1 MTKVKR
7 TLGPGGARLYNALKQ
22 IDSKVAKVGWF
33 ESSKYENGT
42 PVAYVAAIHEYGVP
56 EKNIPTRA
64 TMRPTLQAQRAP
76 WVSLAQAGLTGVFRG
91 TETASTAME
100 KIGAKAAGDI
110 RKAISQLHTPPLK
123 VKTVKARLRGKKQG
137 RVVSL
142 TIAKPL
148 VDSGVLLNTLTHLVE
163 NKS

>member
-1 MTKVKR
+1 MAKVKR
-7 TLGPGGARLYNALKQ
+7 TSGPGGARLYNALKQ

-42 PVAYVAAIHEYGVP
+42 PVAYIATIHEYGVP
-56 EKNIPTRA
+56 EKNIPMRP
-64 TMRPTLQAQRAP
+64 TMRPTMQAQRAQ
-76 WVSLAQAGLTGVFRG
+76 WASLAQAGFTGVFRG

-148 VDSGVLLNTLTHLVE
+148 VDSGMLLNTLTHTVE
-163 NKS
+163 DK